1 MNLLKKHRNEI
12 INLLRV
18 SKQTHYNKYFE
29 ENKNNCRAIWTGII
43 EVICL
48 QNKKKLNSPTSLIDV
63 GKTTTNP
70 KKIAEHF

>member
-12 INLLRV
+12 INLLSV

-29 ENKNNCRAIWTGII
+29 ENKNNCRAIRTGIN

-63 GKTTTNP
+63 GKTITNP
-70 KKIAEHF
+70 KKFAEQF